1 MDKNKWT
8 TLKGSRRTPTN
19 RSVHDRQM
27 NKSLD
32 AGCRDDS
39 LRATRIIEFPNNAVK
54 DKNMFIAIRNLI
66 AGSSPEDETQTSFSK
81 VKILPPVKLL
91 IILVRTTFLQSP
103 TSPAVSTFFF
113 KKSNL
118 YETTFVYSTCST
130 ISIN

>member
-1 MDKNKWT
+1 M
-8 TLKGSRRTPTN
+8 KGSRRTPTN
-19 RSVHDRQM
+19 RSVHARQM

-91 IILVRTTFLQSP
+91 IILLSFSLRTTFLQSP

-113 KKSNL
+113 LKKRK
-118 YETTFVYSTCST
+118 FV
-130 ISIN
+130 

>member
-91 IILVRTTFLQSP
+91 IILLSFSQNYFS
-103 TSPAVSTFFF
+103 SKSNFAGGFNFFFF
-113 KKSNL
+113 KKAN
-118 YETTFVYSTCST
+118 YD
-130 ISIN
+130 